1 MKELGKD
8 RLQQDRRNLLRALN
22 DLEAG
27 FIGGAPEDD
36 PEIVRDLLIQRIA
49 EIDRKL
55 GEIAN
60 QAYSSIV
67 SR

>member
-1 MKELGKD
+1 MKVLGKD
-8 RLQQDRRNLLRALN
+8 RLQQDRRKLVGALN

-27 FIGGAPEDD
+27 FIGGVPEDD
-36 PEIVRDLLIQRIA
+36 PDIVRDLLIQRIA